1 MFYTTQ
7 TTRTEAKQK
16 SVSLFLE
23 ALYRGKISVVDE
35 SSFAHSLRLRSK
47 FIKNEF
53 IWTNETEMI
62 TEVFTRLSN
71 GDSFGKNLENLTS
84 HKIGNKIEPLNL

>member
-1 MFYTTQ
+1 M
-7 TTRTEAKQK
+7 
-16 SVSLFLE
+16 
-23 ALYRGKISVVDE
+23 VDE